1 MPDREE
7 HCATVSRYWDAVA
20 GLYLELFRDELQG
33 KPFDRQILASFAK
46 KLASGAVVCDAG
58 CGPCGHVT
66 RLLADAGLDV
76 VGVDISPKCIELA
89 RAEQSALRFEVMDM
103 AAMNFSNGAMR
114 GLVAYYS
121 LHYQPKAGLGETMRE
136 FARVLCAGGSL
147 LIVAKEGSS
156 EGWIEDPLGSGQKV
170 FWSDFKP
177 EQLQELAIAHG
188 FDVTSCEIR
197 DPLPE
202 EIAVRRIYLSAR
214 RAEEKVRAQ

>member
-1 MPDREE
+1 
-7 HCATVSRYWDAVA
+7 
-20 GLYLELFRDELQG
+20 
-33 KPFDRQILASFAK
+33 
-46 KLASGAVVCDAG
+46 
-58 CGPCGHVT
+58 
-66 RLLADAGLDV
+66 
-76 VGVDISPKCIELA
+76 
-89 RAEQSALRFEVMDM
+89 
-103 AAMNFSNGAMR
+103 MNFSNGAMR